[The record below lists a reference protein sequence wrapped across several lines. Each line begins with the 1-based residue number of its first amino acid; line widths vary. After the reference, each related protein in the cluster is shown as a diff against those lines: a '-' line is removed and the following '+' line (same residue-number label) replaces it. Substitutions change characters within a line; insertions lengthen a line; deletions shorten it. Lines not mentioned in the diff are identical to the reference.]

1 MTIPINASDLPAYPA
16 NTGATPQR
24 LRDVAR
30 DLDIR
35 ADSLG
40 HALDDATESF
50 ESVFAEA
57 DKRTATERRIKT
69 AAKAARGR

>member
-16 NTGATPQR
+16 RTGATPQR

-30 DLDIR
+30 DLD
-35 ADSLG
+35 SLG
-40 HALDDATESF
+40 HALDEATESF
-50 ESVFAEA
+50 EGVFAEA
-57 DKRTATERRIKT
+57 DKRTATERRIES